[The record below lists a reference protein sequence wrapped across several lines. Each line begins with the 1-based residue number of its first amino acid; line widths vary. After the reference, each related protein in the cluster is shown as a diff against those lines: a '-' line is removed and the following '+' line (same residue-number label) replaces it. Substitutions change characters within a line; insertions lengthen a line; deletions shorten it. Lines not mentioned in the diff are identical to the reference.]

1 VVVGIGAVPNDNWL
15 ADSGLPIDNG
25 VLCDQYSRALDAP
38 DVYAVGDVARWFH
51 PGHREYVRVE
61 HWTNAVEQGVCAAH
75 NIAHPD
81 DLRPYHPVEYV
92 WSDQYDWKA
101 QIVGRPNHGTRHEI
115 VGNLSGEN
123 PRAAVLYTD
132 ETGRLWGAVTV
143 NWPKALVQ
151 CRRLVTDGAL
161 FDDALAKVSALTP
174 PSSRSEGAPVAGA
187 RA

>member
-1 VVVGIGAVPNDNWL
+1 
-15 ADSGLPIDNG
+15 
-25 VLCDQYSRALDAP
+25 
-38 DVYAVGDVARWFH
+38 
-51 PGHREYVRVE
+51 
-61 HWTNAVEQGVCAAH
+61 VEQGVCAAH

-143 NWPKALVQ
+143 NWPKALVL

-161 FDDALAKVSALTP
+161 FDDALAKVSAVTP
-174 PSSRSEGAPVAGA
+174 PSSRPEGAPVAGA